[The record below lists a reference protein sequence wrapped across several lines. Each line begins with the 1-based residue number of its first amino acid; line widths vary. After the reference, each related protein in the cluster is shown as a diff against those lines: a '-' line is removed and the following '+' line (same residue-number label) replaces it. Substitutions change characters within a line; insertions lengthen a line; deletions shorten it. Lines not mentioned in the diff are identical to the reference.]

1 MGGYSNYL
9 FLELIIMFLKFN
21 KVDDKLVVTL
31 VGELDHHSA
40 EEVRVK
46 IDDRIERDNIKKV
59 IMDFK
64 EVTFMDSSGIGVVI
78 GRLKKIKNRDG
89 EVCITNI
96 NKRVDKVFTLS
107 GLYKII
113 TVYNNVNEA
122 LANI

>member
-1 MGGYSNYL
+1 MGGCSNYL

-78 GRLKKIKNRDG
+78 GRFKKIKNRDG
-89 EVCITNI
+89 KVCITNI

>member
-1 MGGYSNYL
+1 
-9 FLELIIMFLKFN
+9 MFLKFN
-21 KVDDKLVVTL
+21 KFDDKLVVTL

-40 EEVRVK
+40 EE
-46 IDDRIERDNIKKV
+46 ERDNIKKV
-59 IMDFK
+59 VMDFK

-78 GRLKKIKNRDG
+78 GRLKKVKNRDG
-89 EVCITNI
+89 KVCITNI

-122 LANI
+122 LASI